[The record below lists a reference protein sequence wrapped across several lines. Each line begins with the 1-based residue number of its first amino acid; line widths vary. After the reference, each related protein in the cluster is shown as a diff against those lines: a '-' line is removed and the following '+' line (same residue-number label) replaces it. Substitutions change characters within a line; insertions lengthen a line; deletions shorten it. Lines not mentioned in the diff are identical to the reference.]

1 LWGAPP
7 APPPTRGMEGMMQNR
22 APRGAPDF
30 ALYERIYLA
39 AEQIPHGAVAS
50 YGDVA
55 AVVGGGCEAR
65 VVGEA
70 LGQLPDAWAARVPWQ
85 RVVSRTGA
93 ISTRGLQQRELLERE
108 GVPFDDA
115 GQVVMARCRWAGP
128 DAAWAAEHGFQTLPP
143 RDDAEQ
149 LSLF

>member
-1 LWGAPP
+1 MPD
-7 APPPTRGMEGMMQNR
+7 RQ
-22 APRGAPDF
+22 PRSAPDY
-30 ALYERIYLA
+30 ALYERIYLV
-39 AEQIPHGAVAS
+39 AEQIPFGAVAS

-65 VVGEA
+65 VVGDA
-70 LGQLPDAWAARVPWQ
+70 LGSMPEAWAARVPWQ
-85 RVVSRTGA
+85 RIVSRTGA

-115 GQVVMARCRWAGP
+115 GNVVMVRCRWAGP
-128 DAAWAAEHGFQTLPP
+128 DAAWAAAHGFQILPP